1 LSNATPYDLENEK
14 IISEIKSRGVKTV
27 IIQAPDGLKAHLK
40 DLWMELSSAGITVYI
55 SADPCY
61 GGCDLADDIGRK
73 LGAEMLIHIGHNK
86 FVRTA
91 EEIPTL
97 YIPAPYLVDL
107 SELIRRSV
115 EFLRSRG
122 VRRVGLVASLQHVH
136 SLKNFVEGLRSKG
149 FEVVV
154 DDATGGVVLGCNG
167 EAAKRIAGSV
177 DIILHVGGGDFH
189 ALGVALSVEI
199 PVYIADPYKG
209 EIRDVERL
217 KRKTLARRWWAIQE
231 ARRAQIFG
239 VVVVAKVG
247 QFNRDLAL
255 LIKRELEARG
265 RKALMVVAEEVNW
278 ERLSSLTFVDSF
290 IITGCPRISLDNQEI
305 FGKPVLNSEDFKE
318 LLKVMEG

>member
-61 GGCDLADDIGRK
+61 GGCDLADGIGRK

-86 FVRTA
+86 FVRTE

-97 YIPAPYLVDL
+97 YIPASYIADL
-107 SELIRRSV
+107 SELVIRSV
-115 EFLRSRG
+115 EFLRGRG
-122 VRRVGLVASLQHVH
+122 VKRVGLVASLQHVH
-136 SLKNFVEGLRSKG
+136 GLRNFVEGLRSND

-154 DDATGGVVLGCNG
+154 DDATGGVVLGCNV

-177 DIILHVGGGDFH
+177 DVILHVGGGDFH
-189 ALGVALSVEI
+189 ALGVALSVET
-199 PVYIADPYKG
+199 PVYIADPYRG

-217 KRKTLARRWWAIQE
+217 KRKILARRWWAIQE

-239 VVVVAKVG
+239 VVVVAKGG

-265 RKALMVVAEEVNW
+265 RKAVMVVAEEVNW

-305 FGKPVLNSEDFKE
+305 FGKPVINAEDFKE
-318 LLKVMEG
+318 LLKVIEG